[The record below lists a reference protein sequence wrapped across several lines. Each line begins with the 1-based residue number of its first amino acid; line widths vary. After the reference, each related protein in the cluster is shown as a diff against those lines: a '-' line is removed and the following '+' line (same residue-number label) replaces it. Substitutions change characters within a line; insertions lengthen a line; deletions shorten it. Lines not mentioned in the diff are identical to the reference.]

1 MGSTPVPSP
10 VRRVWSHPAGVLL
23 AVQLLGIVVYPFMED
38 SAVGRGAFEA
48 FGLVVLA
55 LVVRLVSASPG
66 STWIALPLAIGAA
79 GLSIAD
85 AVASSR
91 ALDVSSGLLH
101 AAVYFFAFGSLL
113 RYMLADR
120 QVTLDDLF
128 AVGATFTLVGWAF
141 AYLYG
146 VVQTVWPGS
155 FVAALE
161 PGGARTW
168 MELLFLSVTTLTN
181 TGLSDVVPVR
191 PHARAVV
198 MLEQV
203 VGLMYVA
210 LVISRMVGLTLH
222 RRRLAP
228 MDDATPPDGGDAPGT

>member
-1 MGSTPVPSP
+1 M
-10 VRRVWSHPAGVLL
+10 
-23 AVQLLGIVVYPFMED
+23 QLLGIVVYPFMES
-38 SAVGRGAFEA
+38 SALGRGAFEA

-66 STWIALPLAIGAA
+66 ATWIALPLAVGAA
-79 GLSIAD
+79 GLSITD
-85 AVASSR
+85 SLASSR
-91 ALDVSSGLLH
+91 VLDVSSGLLH

-113 RYMLADR
+113 SYMLGDR
-120 QVTLDDLF
+120 KVTLDDLF

-141 AYLYG
+141 AYVYG
-146 VVQTVWPGS
+146 VVQVVWPGA
-155 FVAALE
+155 FIAAVD
-161 PGGARTW
+161 PAAPRTW
-168 MELLFLSVTTLTN
+168 MELLFLSLTTLTN

-210 LVISRMVGLTLH
+210 LVISRMVGLTLQ
-222 RRRLAP
+222 RRHLAP
-228 MDDATPPDGGDAPGT
+228 MEDPAPPARDDATDQ